1 MKKYNK
7 PTIEALALETIDV
20 IAASANDAADV
31 AAAELAKELNTD
43 VARVTKIAQDISR
56 MGNTWSW

>member
-20 IAASANDAADV
+20 IAASGAEAAAD
-31 AAAELAKELNTD
+31 AL
-43 VARVTKIAQDISR
+43 TKGEYGLTEDQVKVISQNIVD
-56 MGNTWSW
+56 MKKNSWSW

>member
-20 IAASANDAADV
+20 IAASGQL
-31 AAAELAKELNTD
+31 AAATELASQLGNGMTVD
-43 VARVTKIAQDISR
+43 QVTQIAQDIVD
-56 MGNTWSW
+56 MQNKWSW

>member
-20 IAASANDAADV
+20 IAASGQEDAINALQQQFPEATNIQEMAKNIAD
-31 AAAELAKELNTD
+31 
-43 VARVTKIAQDISR
+43 
-56 MGNTWSW
+56 MGQKWSW

>member
-20 IAASANDAADV
+20 IAASGQEVAANELASELGMTAADV
-31 AAAELAKELNTD
+31 TQ
-43 VARVTKIAQDISR
+43 IAQDLTQ
-56 MGNTWSW
+56 MQNKWSW

>member
-20 IAASANDAADV
+20 IAASGTVDAANALAGKLEGV
-31 AAAELAKELNTD
+31 TAEQ
-43 VARVTKIAQDISR
+43 VTQIAQDIAD
-56 MGNTWSW
+56 MGNQWSW